1 MYSTINLTKEV
12 NAMNLSEGIQKISFP
27 VIEPHL
33 YVRPV
38 LNYVPIEQVN
48 KVYSSEN
55 FFNSSAYKEYKE
67 KSENSDLQKKNSNLR
82 KGSIFDLLA

>member
-1 MYSTINLTKEV
+1 MYSTINFKKEV

-27 VIEPHL
+27 IIEPHL
-33 YVRPV
+33 YVRPI

-55 FFNSSAYKEYKE
+55 FFNSSTYKEYKE
-67 KSENSDLQKKNSNLR
+67 KFANTDSNKKNSDFR